1 MSLSQVELERNEH
14 PVDIIER
21 FAAHNEWSF
30 DRDEEDEISISVS
43 GGWTDYNLAFT
54 WLGELEALHLACS
67 FDLKV
72 PQVRRNEVLSLVSL
86 VNEQLWIGHF
96 DIWPKE
102 GVVMFRHSFLLTGGA
117 ELNSSQCEAALSQA
131 VMACERYYQAF
142 QFVVWAG
149 KSGTRGIGYGHD
161 RNTRRSLIWQSKARN
176 ASPPLCF

>member
-1 MSLSQVELERNEH
+1 MLLSQIELERNEH

-21 FAAHNEWSF
+21 FAAYNEWSF
-30 DRDEEDEISISVS
+30 DRDEEDEISISVAGS
-43 GGWTDYNLAFT
+43 WTDYNIAFT
-54 WLGELEALHLACS
+54 WLPELEALHLACS

-72 PQVRRNEVLSLVSL
+72 PPVRRNEILSLVSL

-96 DIWPKE
+96 DIWPQE

-117 ELNSSQCEAALSQA
+117 ELNRSQCEAALSQA

-149 KSGTRGIGYGHD
+149 KG
-161 RNTRRSLIWQSKARN
+161 ARE
-176 ASPPLCF
+176 ALDTAMIETQGEA